1 MEQCQQYHKFLSVS
15 LKGSMIIHKRDFEDV
30 YTNNYNTEMLKAWI
44 ANMDIQLALDTY
56 AVIIYII
63 GYVNKDESG
72 MTKELTEVLKAA
84 KSMPFNE
91 QLKLLATTFI
101 NHRQIGGPEAIYRLL
116 PFMKLC
122 KSNIGVKFVSSGFP
136 ENRSI
141 FFVPVKEN
149 SEEAISEDPKDDDE
163 EENIDEY
170 EINDLDDYEATDG
183 EVFEIEGK
191 PGKYRAGVTIFD
203 QYSSR
208 PSYLKELTLAQFAIT
223 YKVNKRQKKN
233 TVWELD
239 EDEESCISQERTN
252 FTIFNSDKE
261 IYLPERIKLRKNLGQ
276 MSCRKKVCVLRYHL
290 SKKKE
295 GYEQFYSEMLLFT
308 PWVNEVLELFP
319 YDEAKCVQLYEA
331 KKDMISYVKSQIFPG
346 ESAIDLDLCEFLE
359 KERPTH
365 VYDNLDCEGELEN
378 DDLNNLE
385 QTEDNLEIAPLHWTG
400 PDEKDSIE
408 PDSKREGGKYKI
420 IPLLKDDDL
429 MKMTRGLVAEQKQV
443 LSKVIAICK
452 GYLKA
457 RSNIALQTKQLLLLI
472 HGGAG
477 VGKSKLIEVMS
488 CWIEKTLCK
497 AGNHPGKPRVLIMA
511 ATGKAASIVNG
522 VTIHQAFDFK
532 WTNTQKYDPLSDK
545 KLAELRFYLS
555 ELKVIIIDEISLVG
569 SDMVYRIHMRLCEI
583 FHSKAPFANK
593 SVIAVGDVCQLRP
606 VKGTFPF
613 EAPFNPHFSAYHSVS
628 PLWKMF
634 EPFEL
639 VHNHRQGDGFVW
651 AQALNRFRVGMIT
664 EADVDLLKERIT
676 PIEDVAEDTFHI
688 MYTNAEV
695 AAHNQKALARIEAE
709 EVELRATKGKYCYI
723 DKDKGTIDSTNM
735 VDRLY
740 LKIGARVKL
749 VININTMDGL
759 VNGAFGTVLAFE
771 RNLQG
776 EIFAVIVQF
785 DQQSVGTEHRMSKR
799 HLSEKYKAN
808 NGTPIFKHTLEY
820 FKSSKSG
827 HQSAARAKVIQFPLW
842 LAHCSNSH
850 QTQGLTVKSGSKVA
864 IHWNTNF
871 QKGMAYVMLSRAER
885 LEDIQIIE
893 SKSKFTSECIKAN
906 EDALRESNRIHD
918 DFEALKQERML
929 FMMRHTTIA
938 YLNVRR
944 LLPHLIDVKT
954 DPILMESDII
964 TLGETWLKPSDTV
977 TISGYDAIEVKTEER
992 GKGLSTFVKSR
1003 NLFTFQK
1010 FLNQKFSA
1018 ILIQTHS
1025 MDLLFLYL

>member
-1 MEQCQQYHKFLSVS
+1 MQIPGDEMEQSQQYHKFLSVS

-30 YTNNYNTEMLKAWI
+30 FTNNYNTEMLKAWI
-44 ANMDIQLALDTY
+44 ANMDIQLALDAY
-56 AVIIYII
+56 AVLMYVI
-63 GYVNKDESG
+63 GYVSKDESG
-72 MTKELTEVLKAA
+72 MTKELTQVLETA
-84 KSMPFNE
+84 KLLPFNE

-101 NHRQIGGPEAIYRLL
+101 NHRQIGAPEAIYRLL

-149 SEEAISEDPKDDDE
+149 TEEATCEDLKDDNDDDE
-163 EENIDEY
+163 NNDEY
-170 EINDLDDYEATDG
+170 ELNDLDENEATDG

-191 PGKYRAGVTIFD
+191 PGKYKAGITIFD
-203 QYSSR
+203 QYSNR

-223 YKVNKRQKKN
+223 YKVNKRQKKT

-239 EDEESCISQERTN
+239 EDMESCISQERTS
-252 FTIFNSDKE
+252 FTIFNSDKD
-261 IYLPERIKLRKNLGQ
+261 IFLPERIKLRQNLGQ

-290 SKKKE
+290 SKKKD
-295 GYEQFYSEMLLFT
+295 GYEQYYSEMLLFS
-308 PWVNEVLELFP
+308 PWINEVLELFP

-331 KKDMISYVKSQIFPG
+331 KKEAISFVKAQIFPG
-346 ESAIDLDLCEFLE
+346 ESAIDMDMCEFFE

-365 VYDNLDCEGELEN
+365 VYDNLDCEGEQEN
-378 DDLNNLE
+378 NDLNNIE
-385 QTEDNLEIAPLHWTG
+385 QEEDNVEIAPLQWTG
-400 PDEKDSIE
+400 PDDRDSFE
-408 PDSKREGGKYKI
+408 PDSRQEGGKYKI

-443 LSKVIAICK
+443 LSKVVAVCK

-457 RSNIALQTKQLLLLI
+457 RSKLTLQTKPLLMLI

-477 VGKSKLIEVMS
+477 VGKSKIIEVMS
-488 CWIEKTLCK
+488 CWVEKILCK
-497 AGNHPGKPRVLIMA
+497 AGDHPGKPRVLIMA

-545 KLAELRFYLS
+545 KLAQLRFYLS

-593 SVIAVGDVCQLRP
+593 CVLGVGDVCQLRP
-606 VKGTFPF
+606 VKATFPF

-639 VHNHRQGDGFVW
+639 VHNHRQGDGFAW
-651 AQALNRFRVGMIT
+651 AEALNRIRIGAFT
-664 EADVDLLKERIT
+664 EQDAELLRKRIT
-676 PIEDVAEDTFHI
+676 PIEDVDEDTFHI

-695 AAHNQKALARIEAE
+695 AAHNQKALARIEGE
-709 EVELRATKGKYCYI
+709 EVELKATKGKYCYI

-735 VDRLY
+735 VDCLR

-771 RNLQG
+771 KNLQG
-776 EIFAVIVQF
+776 EIFAIIVQF
-785 DQQSVGTEHRMSKR
+785 DQESVGKEQRLSKR

-808 NGTPIFKHTLEY
+808 NGTPILKHTLEY
-820 FKSSKSG
+820 LKTSKSG
-827 HQSAARAKVIQFPLW
+827 HQSGNRAKVIQFPLW

-850 QTQGLTVKSGSKVA
+850 QTQVK
-864 IHWNTNF
+864 
-871 QKGMAYVMLSRAER
+871 
-885 LEDIQIIE
+885 
-893 SKSKFTSECIKAN
+893 
-906 EDALRESNRIHD
+906 
-918 DFEALKQERML
+918 
-929 FMMRHTTIA
+929 
-938 YLNVRR
+938 
-944 LLPHLIDVKT
+944 LLYI
-954 DPILMESDII
+954 
-964 TLGETWLKPSDTV
+964 
-977 TISGYDAIEVKTEER
+977 
-992 GKGLSTFVKSR
+992 
-1003 NLFTFQK
+1003 
-1010 FLNQKFSA
+1010 
-1018 ILIQTHS
+1018 
-1025 MDLLFLYL
+1025 